1 MKEGFRGKSLA
12 YTDGGGGGGGGV
24 AHGGGG
30 VAHGGGGVAH
40 GGVVWWIARDGKEG
54 KVSA

>member
-12 YTDGGGGGGGGV
+12 YTDGG
-24 AHGGGG
+24 GGGG